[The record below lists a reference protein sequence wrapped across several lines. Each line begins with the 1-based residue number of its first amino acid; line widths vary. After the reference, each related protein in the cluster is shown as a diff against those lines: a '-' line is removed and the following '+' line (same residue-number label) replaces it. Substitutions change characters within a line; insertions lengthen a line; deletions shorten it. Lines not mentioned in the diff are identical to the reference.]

1 MNREEAERHKTELA
15 EADPAHTWLLR
26 EREGEWE
33 VVKVGLPG
41 QQRPKLTPTT
51 EAAPKPQADDPRSAI
66 ERLIPPYG
74 PFGT

>member
-1 MNREEAERHKTELA
+1 MTRDEAEQHKHELA
-15 EADPAHTWLLR
+15 DADPEHTWLVR
-26 EREGEWE
+26 ERGGEWE

-41 QQRPKLTPTT
+41 QRRPKLTTTT
-51 EAAPKPQADDPRSAI
+51 EAAPKPQADDPRNTV